1 MKKYTDL
8 FLLIGHLNLNVKDG
22 KTKGQKKLQK
32 IAEKIKPILEK
43 YQELSEDLRL
53 DNASVDKDGNLL
65 INEKGGYSFTKEA
78 IKKLNQQSRDLN
90 ESSFDFE
97 PIEVINPE
105 GLEEYGFLDGWV
117 KGVKFNKIEKE
128 DDNIE
133 L

>member
-1 MKKYTDL
+1 MKKYTEL

-32 IAEKIKPILEK
+32 IAEKVKPILEK

-90 ESSFDFE
+90 ESSFDFD
-97 PIEVINPE
+97 VIDVVNPE
-105 GLEEYGFLDGWV
+105 GLEEFTFLDGWV

-128 DDNIE
+128 DDNID

>member
-1 MKKYTDL
+1 MKYTEL

-32 IAEKIKPILEK
+32 IAERVKPILEK

-65 INEKGGYSFTKEA
+65 LNEKGGYSFTKEA
-78 IKKLNQQSRDLN
+78 IKKLNQQSKELN

-105 GLEEYGFLDGWV
+105 GLEEYRFLDGWV

>member
-1 MKKYTDL
+1 MKKYTEL

-32 IAEKIKPILEK
+32 IAERIKPILEK

-53 DNASVDKDGNLL
+53 DHASCDKDGNLL

-90 ESSFDFE
+90 ESSFDFD
-97 PIEVINPE
+97 PIEVLNPE
-105 GLEEYGFLDGWV
+105 GLEEYTFLEGWV
-117 KGVKFNKIEKE
+117 KGVKFDKVQKEIE
-128 DDNIE
+128 IE

>member
-1 MKKYTDL
+1 MKKYTEL

-32 IAEKIKPILEK
+32 IAEKVKPILEK

-53 DNASVDKDGNLL
+53 DHASVDKDGNLL

-90 ESSFDFE
+90 ESSFDFD
-97 PIEVINPE
+97 VIDVVNPE
-105 GLEEYGFLDGWV
+105 GLEEFTFLDGWV

>member
-1 MKKYTDL
+1 MKKYTEL

-32 IAEKIKPILEK
+32 IAEKVKPILEK

-53 DNASVDKDGNLL
+53 DHASVDKDGNLL

-90 ESSFDFE
+90 ESSFDFD
-97 PIEVINPE
+97 VIDVVNPE
-105 GLEEYGFLDGWV
+105 GLEEFTFLDGWV

-128 DDNIE
+128 DDNID

>member
-1 MKKYTDL
+1 MKKYTEL

-32 IAEKIKPILEK
+32 IAERIKPILEK

-53 DNASVDKDGNLL
+53 DHASCDKDGNLL

-90 ESSFDFE
+90 ESSFDFD
-97 PIEVINPE
+97 PIEVLNPE
-105 GLEEYGFLDGWV
+105 GLEEFTFLEGWV
-117 KGVKFNKIEKE
+117 KGVKFDKVEKE
-128 DDNIE
+128 IEIE

>member
-1 MKKYTDL
+1 MKKYTEL

-32 IAEKIKPILEK
+32 IAEKVKPILEK

-90 ESSFDFE
+90 ESSFDFD
-97 PIEVINPE
+97 VIDVVNPE
-105 GLEEYGFLDGWV
+105 GLEEFAFLDGWV

>member
-32 IAEKIKPILEK
+32 IAERIKPILDK

-53 DNASVDKDGNLL
+53 DHASCDKDGNLL

-90 ESSFDFE
+90 ESSFDFD
-97 PIEVINPE
+97 VIDVLNPE
-105 GLEEYGFLDGWV
+105 GLEEYTFLEGWV
-117 KGVKFNKIEKE
+117 KGVKFDKVEKE
-128 DDNIE
+128 IEIE

>member
-1 MKKYTDL
+1 MKKYTEL
-8 FLLIGHLNLNVKDG
+8 FLLIGHLNLNVKDP

-32 IAEKIKPILEK
+32 IAEKVKPILEK

-90 ESSFDFE
+90 ESSFDFD
-97 PIEVINPE
+97 VIDVVNPE
-105 GLEEYGFLDGWV
+105 GLEEFTFLDGWV

>member
-1 MKKYTDL
+1 MKKYTEL

-32 IAEKIKPILEK
+32 IAERIKPILEK

-53 DNASVDKDGNLL
+53 DHASCDKDGNLL

-90 ESSFDFE
+90 ESSFDFD
-97 PIEVINPE
+97 VIDVLNPE
-105 GLEEYGFLDGWV
+105 GLEEYTFLEGWV
-117 KGVKFNKIEKE
+117 KGVKFDKVEKE
-128 DDNIE
+128 IEIE

>member
-1 MKKYTDL
+1 MKKYTEL

-32 IAEKIKPILEK
+32 IAEKVKPILEK

-90 ESSFDFE
+90 ESSFDFD
-97 PIEVINPE
+97 VIDVVNPE
-105 GLEEYGFLDGWV
+105 GLEEFTFLDGWV
-117 KGVKFNKIEKE
+117 KGVKFNKIDKE
-128 DDNIE
+128 DDNID

>member
-1 MKKYTDL
+1 MKKYTEL

-32 IAEKIKPILEK
+32 IAEKVKPILEK

-90 ESSFDFE
+90 ESTFDFE
-97 PIEVINPE
+97 PIDVVNPE
-105 GLEEYGFLDGWV
+105 GLEEFTFLDGWV

-128 DDNIE
+128 DDNID

>member
-1 MKKYTDL
+1 MKKYTEL

-32 IAEKIKPILEK
+32 IAEKVKPILEK

-53 DNASVDKDGNLL
+53 DHASVDKDGNLL

-90 ESSFDFE
+90 ESSFDFDV
-97 PIEVINPE
+97 IEVVNPE
-105 GLEEYGFLDGWV
+105 GLEEFTFLDGWV
-117 KGVKFNKIEKE
+117 KGVKFNKIDKE

>member
-1 MKKYTDL
+1 MKKYTEL

-32 IAEKIKPILEK
+32 IAEKVKPILEK

-90 ESSFDFE
+90 ESSFDFDV
-97 PIEVINPE
+97 IEVVNPE
-105 GLEEYGFLDGWV
+105 GLEEFTFLDGWV

>member
-1 MKKYTDL
+1 MKKYTEL

-32 IAEKIKPILEK
+32 IAEKVKPILEK

-90 ESSFDFE
+90 ESSFDFD
-97 PIEVINPE
+97 VIDVVNPE
-105 GLEEYGFLDGWV
+105 GLEEFAFLDGWV
-117 KGVKFNKIEKE
+117 KGIKFEKE
-128 DDNIE
+128 KEIE

>member
-32 IAEKIKPILEK
+32 IAERIKPILEK

-53 DNASVDKDGNLL
+53 DHASCDKDGNLL

-90 ESSFDFE
+90 ESSFDFD
-97 PIEVINPE
+97 VIDVLNPE
-105 GLEEYGFLDGWV
+105 GLEEYTFLEGWV
-117 KGVKFNKIEKE
+117 KGVKFDKVEKE
-128 DDNIE
+128 IEIE

>member
-1 MKKYTDL
+1 MKKYTEL

-32 IAEKIKPILEK
+32 IAEKVKPILEK

-90 ESSFDFE
+90 ESSFDFD
-97 PIEVINPE
+97 VIDVVNPE
-105 GLEEYGFLDGWV
+105 GLEEFPFLDGWV

>member
-1 MKKYTDL
+1 MKKYTEL

-32 IAEKIKPILEK
+32 IAEKVKPILEK

-53 DNASVDKDGNLL
+53 DHASVDKDGNLL

-90 ESSFDFE
+90 ESSFDFDV
-97 PIEVINPE
+97 IEVVNPE
-105 GLEEYGFLDGWV
+105 GLEEFTFLDGWV